1 MIQNNVINSAYQAGV
16 KRLLFL
22 GSTCIYPKLAPQPLK
37 EACLL
42 TGPLE
47 PTNDAYAVAKIAGIT
62 MCRSYNRQYGTH
74 YLAVMPTNLYGPG
87 DNFDL
92 EKSHVLPA
100 LMRKF
105 HEAIASGEQTVTV
118 WGSGSPLREFLH
130 VDDLADACLFLINLT
145 EEKYQSL
152 ITNHQSPALINIGTG
167 EELTIKELAHL
178 IEDVVGFTGQLVF
191 DTSKPDGTPRKLS
204 DVSLIH
210 YLGWRHGIGLKEG
223 ITGLYGWY
231 REQENR
237 HSGNLLRG

>member
-1 MIQNNVINSAYQAGV
+1 MIQNNVISSAYQAEV

-22 GSTCIYPKLAPQPLK
+22 GSTCIYPKLAAQPLK
-37 EACLL
+37 EVCLL

-100 LMRKF
+100 LIRKF
-105 HEAIASGEQTVTV
+105 HEAKASAAQSVTV
-118 WGSGSPLREFLH
+118 WGSGSPYREFLH
-130 VDDLADACLFLINLT
+130 VDDLADACLFLINLP
-145 EEKYQSL
+145 EDAYSSL
-152 ITNHQSPALINIGTG
+152 ITHHSSPALINIGTG

-178 IEDVVGFTGQLVF
+178 IRYVVGFTGQLVF

-210 YLGWRHGIGLKEG
+210 SFGWWHRIGLESG
-223 ITGLYGWY
+223 IRGVYEWY
-231 REQENR
+231 RKQPHDEKNR
-237 HSGNLLRG
+237 YP